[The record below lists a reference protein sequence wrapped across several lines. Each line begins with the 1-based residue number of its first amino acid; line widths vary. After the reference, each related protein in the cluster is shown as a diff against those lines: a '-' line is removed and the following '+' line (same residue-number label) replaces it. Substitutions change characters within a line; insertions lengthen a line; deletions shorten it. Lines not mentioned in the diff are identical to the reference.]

1 MPLDTSK
8 INFQNFK
15 RFSNY
20 KISGDK
26 NFFELINPFISFEFL
41 LSMNLCVFRRKNW
54 NRNLGVINKK
64 IYKIKE
70 FIPILIIQL
79 HMLKFGQ
86 RHLEIKN
93 LIFK

>member
-64 IYKIKE
+64 NIQNKRVYSNFDNTAPHVKIWSKA
-70 FIPILIIQL
+70 FRN
-79 HMLKFGQ
+79 KKSYF
-86 RHLEIKN
+86 
-93 LIFK
+93 